1 MYLDYFGF
9 QSEPFNITPD
19 TRFLFLSRRHKEAL
33 AALRYGIDHRK
44 GFIALTGEVGC
55 GKTTICRALLNSL
68 DRQKTRVALVLNP
81 QVSDL
86 ELLQTINA
94 EFGLPAASD
103 SKRELLDALNRFLL
117 EEFGKGHNCALLID
131 ESQRLPFE
139 ALEQVRL
146 ISNLETETA
155 KLIQI
160 ALVGQPELADVL
172 RRPDLEQLSQRIMVR
187 CHIEPLDYG
196 ELVEYINHRIQV
208 AQPKT
213 PPVFHKKALR
223 RVFEYS
229 RGVPRKVNVLC
240 DRALLMTFVRE
251 EAEVSEEIVA
261 DAIKEVRGV
270 ERGAG
275 REPSAG
281 HQGPGEAGIGNRE
294 SGIGDRGP
302 GGEGPGSPA
311 KPEEARAPS
320 GGGRA
325 MLAVVVVFV
334 LLVAIVNHLSSRK
347 DAPAGTREVASV
359 NPTPS
364 PSPTAAPTPEPSP
377 SPAPAPTPLAV
388 EAPSPTPAATPEP
401 TPAPTPAPTPVPTPV
416 PTPLPTPVPS
426 PVPTAVPTASP
437 TPVAQTPAPTPSP
450 TPAAPAF
457 VSWSYDETGIMRQ
470 SERGLSYP
478 ASVLTWLSRTGGTR
492 LPEGELARL
501 RSSDAGT
508 ISRMQLVSGA
518 PPLYLREARLS
529 PSLDSVREEWLPVLL
544 QLDND
549 APQGPWTVMVGA
561 TGSLV
566 TLLDPGQGQ
575 VIVSRAA
582 LEEHLGAIVAIYKD
596 EDAITGLAPGDE
608 GARATALNLRL
619 RARGFT
625 DAPNGDRFNEGTAAA
640 IAKARA
646 EWKLPP
652 GESVDPALAL
662 RLLK

>member
-94 EFGLPAASD
+94 EFGLPAASN
-103 SKRELLDALNRFLL
+103 SKRELLDSLNRFLL
-117 EEFGKGHNCALLID
+117 EEFSKGHNCALLID

-187 CHIEPLDYG
+187 CHIEPLDHE
-196 ELVEYINHRIQV
+196 ELVEYIHHRIEV

-213 PPVFHKKALR
+213 APVFHKKALR
-223 RVFEYS
+223 RIFEYS

-261 DAIKEVRGV
+261 DAIKEVRGI
-270 ERGAG
+270 ERGREAG
-275 REPSAG
+275 AEGGVP
-281 HQGPGEAGIGNRE
+281 GPGTGGQGAEAVR
-294 SGIGDRGP
+294 
-302 GGEGPGSPA
+302 EGPGA
-311 KPEEARAPS
+311 GGQAPEGSGARQGAGSGAVWPVVVGLVLMIVVTVNYVRERS
-320 GGGRA
+320 GGA
-325 MLAVVVVFV
+325 QEVAVVTPT
-334 LLVAIVNHLSSRK
+334 AT
-347 DAPAGTREVASV
+347 PA
-359 NPTPS
+359 PS
-364 PSPTAAPTPEPSP
+364 PSPPPPASPSPTPMPTHAATPEPSP
-377 SPAPAPTPLAV
+377 APTAL
-388 EAPSPTPAATPEP
+388 PSPIP
-401 TPAPTPAPTPVPTPV
+401 TPSSSPVPTPAPTPVPSPVATPMPSPE
-416 PTPLPTPVPS
+416 PTPTPTPI
-426 PVPTAVPTASP
+426 P
-437 TPVAQTPAPTPSP
+437 TPQPDPPSPSP
-450 TPAAPAF
+450 TPTPAPSY
-457 VSWSYDETGIMRQ
+457 SWVYDDAGIMRN
-470 SERGLSYP
+470 SDRAMSYP
-478 ASVLTWLSRTGGTR
+478 ASVLTWLAREGGTR
-492 LPEGELARL
+492 LPEAELARL
-501 RSSDAGT
+501 RAADATAVG
-508 ISRMQLVSGA
+508 RMQLVSGA
-518 PPLYLREARLS
+518 PPLYLREARL
-529 PSLDSVREEWLPVLL
+529 PPALESVREEWLPVLL

-549 APQGPWTVMVGA
+549 APHGPWTVMVA
-561 TGSLV
+561 STGSLV
-566 TLLDPGQGQ
+566 TLLDPAQGQ
-575 VIVSRAA
+575 VIVSRAV
-582 LEEHLGAIVAIYKD
+582 LEEHMGAIVAIYRD

-608 GARATALNLRL
+608 GPRASALNLRL
-619 RARGFT
+619 RAHGFD
-625 DAPNGDRFNEGTAAA
+625 DAPNGDRFNDGTATALRR
-640 IAKARA
+640 AREA
-646 EWKLPP
+646 WKLPA
-652 GESVDPALAL
+652 GDTIDPAVAL
-662 RLLK
+662 RLLQ